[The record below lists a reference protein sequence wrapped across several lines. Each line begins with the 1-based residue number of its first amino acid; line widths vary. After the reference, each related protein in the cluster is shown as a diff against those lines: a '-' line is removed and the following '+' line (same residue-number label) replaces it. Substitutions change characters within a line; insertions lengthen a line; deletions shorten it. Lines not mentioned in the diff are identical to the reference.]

1 MAVVHV
7 VSTNIIWH
15 NNNYIKIRNNK
26 SRYLGT
32 MKKNISKRRMSTSII
47 VGLFLILIMSMSV
60 TTVVAWDD
68 CPFGEV
74 NDTYPGKCGRYIDT
88 DGDGICDLSQPSPE
102 DRVELQEEDDK
113 GDNTSSNVNSE
124 DNTTSIQEKSK
135 GIRIEYFFI
144 PITLLLVVLYLASLI
159 LSRKKKIT
167 TVQHRKIWNFLLL
180 ITFLVSGIL
189 GILLVL
195 KVSFGIEIPFHS
207 DALFFHVEFGIA
219 MTFISIF
226 HILWHWKYFAKMIS
240 KNR

>member
-1 MAVVHV
+1 MTAP
-7 VSTNIIWH
+7 
-15 NNNYIKIRNNK
+15 
-26 SRYLGT
+26 LGKLT
-32 MKKNISKRRMSTSII
+32 T
-47 VGLFLILIMSMSV
+47 LIL
-60 TTVVAWDD
+60 
-68 CPFGEV
+68 
-74 NDTYPGKCGRYIDT
+74 
-88 DGDGICDLSQPSPE
+88 
-102 DRVELQEEDDK
+102 EEADK

-124 DNTTSIQEKSK
+124 GNTTSIQEKSK

-144 PITLLLVVLYLASLI
+144 PITLLLVVLYLTSLI

-195 KVSFGIEIPFHS
+195 KVSFGIEIPFYS

-219 MTFISIF
+219 MAFISIF

-240 KNR
+240 KNK